1 MGLAKRIGKSTTLRG
16 LLCRLTATYIRLV
29 HVTGR
34 WRVEGGDIPQ
44 RFWDQNKPFILAFWH
59 GRILMMAKCWRDG
72 VAISMLTSQH
82 RDGRLIA
89 QTVEPFGIG
98 TIAGS
103 TTRGGGAA
111 LRAMIKALRA
121 GECIGLTPDGPKGP
135 RMRANA
141 GVVNVAKLSGCPII
155 PVTYS
160 AKGSRL
166 LRSWDRFLLP
176 PLFTKGVFLWGE
188 PITVPKDA
196 DEAALEAARAE
207 VERVLTELCDRAD
220 TLMGVETVPPA

>member
-16 LLCRLTATYIRLV
+16 LLCRLTAAYIRLV
-29 HVTGR
+29 HATSR
-34 WRVEGGDIPQ
+34 WRVEGGDIPA

-59 GRILMMAKCWRDG
+59 GRILMMAKCWPDG

-111 LRAMIKALRA
+111 LRAMVKALRA

-160 AKGSRL
+160 ARRSRL
-166 LRSWDRFLLP
+166 LSSWDRFLLP

-207 VERVLTELCDRAD
+207 VERILIELCDRAD
-220 TLMGVETVPPA
+220 TMMGVETVPPA